1 MPSEDAERWNA
12 RYRDDESNLRDVP
25 PRRFLVDNAACLPR
39 QGLAL
44 DAAMGL
50 GGNASILLEMGLR
63 VVGVDISWAAARQAK
78 ARLPALMAVVA
89 DLTHFHLP
97 EECFD
102 VILNFY
108 YLQRDL
114 WAQYRRALRPGGIL
128 VIETLTQ
135 EMHSLRPDIDPLY
148 LLHPG
153 ELKAAFGDWQVLAE
167 REGWVES
174 GTRHPKA
181 VASLIAR
188 RPGGSVAPQHGQ
200 VTLVGLDEHRQGDAQ
215 RAGVR
220 RGELYAALVKPRCN
234 ADQVH
239 LQVHCLAACG

>member
-1 MPSEDAERWNA
+1 MPIEDAEHWNA
-12 RYRDDESNLRDVP
+12 RYLQDERYHRDIP
-25 PRRFLVDNAACLPR
+25 PRRFLVENADCLPLR
-39 QGLAL
+39 GLAL

-50 GGNASILLEMGLR
+50 GNNAAFLLERGLH
-63 VVGVDISWAAARQAK
+63 VVGVDVSWAAARQAK
-78 ARLPALMAVVA
+78 ARLPGLLAVVA

-135 EMHSLRPDIDPLY
+135 EMHGLRPDIDPLY

-153 ELKAAFGDWQVLAE
+153 ELRAAFGDWQILVE
-167 REGWVES
+167 REGWVETS
-174 GTRHPKA
+174 TRHPKA
-181 VASLIAR
+181 VAGLIAC
-188 RPGGSVAPQHGQ
+188 RPG
-200 VTLVGLDEHRQGDAQ
+200 
-215 RAGVR
+215 
-220 RGELYAALVKPRCN
+220 
-234 ADQVH
+234 
-239 LQVHCLAACG
+239 